1 MQVVHSIFREPPIA
15 LKPKRLNPDDERA
28 SKRLAIRQE
37 RDRAIALAE
46 FQNEVKEIREYI
58 PGWMPGQ
65 SIK

>member
-15 LKPKRLNPDDERA
+15 IKRKRLNPDDERA
-28 SKRLAIRQE
+28 SRRLAIRQE
-37 RDRAIALAE
+37 RDRAIAIAE
-46 FQNEVKEIREYI
+46 FSNEVKEIREYI